1 MPIQL
6 DVWSD
11 YVCPY
16 CFAASLSVAALQTS
30 HDVVLRW
37 HAYELRPA
45 GAPPMPSEYRARIEQ
60 SQPRVRQMFR
70 DQHGV
75 DVQFGPLGTSSRDA
89 HVATKWV
96 EAQSAEAGLRFHDRV
111 FRAYWVEGQDLSDR
125 AVLAAC
131 ATAVDLDGAA
141 LETLLADPAQRAPYE
156 AEADTDIEQ
165 AYTMNLSGVPALI
178 FEERYLVPGAV
189 PTETLR
195 RIVDQ
200 IEAGEVAAR

>member
-16 CFAASLSVAALQTS
+16 CFAASLSVDALQTT
-30 HDVVLRW
+30 HDLALRW

-45 GAPPMPSEYRARIEQ
+45 GAPPIPPEYLAHIER
-60 SQPRVRQMFR
+60 SRPRVQQMFL

-75 DVQFGPLGTSSRDA
+75 EIQPGPFGIATRDA
-89 HVATKWV
+89 HIATTWV
-96 EAQSAEAGLRFHDRV
+96 ESQSADAGLRFHDRV
-111 FRAYWVEGQDLSDR
+111 FRAYWVESQNISDPD
-125 AVLAAC
+125 VLAAC
-131 ATAVDLDGAA
+131 VTAVGLDGAA
-141 LETLLADPAQRAPYE
+141 LKAMLADPAQRARFEAE
-156 AEADTDIEQ
+156 AEADIDQ
-165 AYTMNLSGVPALI
+165 ASAMNLSGVPALI
-178 FEERYLVPGAV
+178 FEGRYLVPGAV

-200 IEAGEVAAR
+200 LQAEGASAR